1 MLAVLL
7 TYVVLFTILDAH
19 DYGSHSLAQDNAP
32 VRTAL
37 LSGKHDWLASHF
49 MRFVRGSGLLKTHG
63 SDTGPRGGEE
73 LLRAQGGR
81 PLLAAEAELLFQ
93 RATTRGLQSR
103 GKRWAE
109 VQRVGSICKEDAALQ
124 IAQMYATAEGGGREG
139 RDEEEED
146 DDHDRGM
153 APKEL
158 AGALV
163 RLAWACL
170 PPSPGGG
177 GLASP
182 EGVGARL
189 TRLLE
194 GVVLP
199 ALDDVVNRADPLA
212 RTLERSRVRAVLEHY
227 ESDLRP
233 IFSSYAAADQSKPA
247 GGSVR
252 KAADSVNLAE
262 LTYMVN
268 EGR

>member
-1 MLAVLL
+1 
-7 TYVVLFTILDAH
+7 
-19 DYGSHSLAQDNAP
+19 
-32 VRTAL
+32 
-37 LSGKHDWLASHF
+37 
-49 MRFVRGSGLLKTHG
+49 MRFVRDSGLLKIHG

-81 PLLAAEAELLFQ
+81 PLLAADADLLFQ

-103 GKRWAE
+103 GERWAE
-109 VQRVGSICKEDAALQ
+109 GQRVGSMCKEDAALQ
-124 IAQMYATAEGGGREG
+124 ITQMCATAEGGGREG

-170 PPSPGGG
+170 PPSPGGA
-177 GLASP
+177 GLASTD
-182 EGVGARL
+182 GVGARL

-212 RTLERSRVRAVLEHY
+212 CTLERGRVRAVLEHY
-227 ESDLRP
+227 ERDLRL

-247 GGSVR
+247 SGSVR

-262 LTYMVN
+262 LTYMVT